1 MNDSASARKPSAE
14 KPPRSPVERVL
25 VWGVI
30 IVLLGLTAY
39 EARAKLGYDGSYNT
53 LKTRLDEV
61 ESSSDTKAIYLL
73 EDFKKEVSGGAH
85 FSEPENGRF
94 RGRSTVNVKWSSLF
108 KQYELILTLG
118 LENQIIGFESAGMA
132 PEPSL
137 EERSNVDP
145 NAPVTTPNTPSGM
158 PVPGA
163 PSTGEGQQGQGQ
175 GQGNRGRG
183 RGLIGLLGQE
193 DVQAELKLT
202 AEQIAELEP
211 LQESIQADSPNLTE
225 LREKLQEAS
234 EEEQAA
240 IREEMRSAQQL
251 IAEKTL
257 AGLSALLD
265 ETQLTRLKQI
275 DWQRQGPVALA
286 TADVTAAL
294 QLSDEQKTQL
304 QTISEARQAA
314 MRELGFQAPAEQRAE
329 LTATFNAQFLDV
341 LTDEQKQ
348 AWEALLGPAFEP
360 PTE

>member
-39 EARAKLGYDGSYNT
+39 EARAKLGYDGSYST
-53 LKTRLDEV
+53 LRTRLEEV

-73 EDFKKEVSGGAH
+73 EDFKKEVSGGAQ
-85 FSEPENGRF
+85 FAEPENGRF

-145 NAPVTTPNTPSGM
+145 NAPVTTPNTPTGM
-158 PVPGA
+158 GVPAA
-163 PSTGEGQQGQGQ
+163 PSTGEGQQGQ

-225 LREKLQEAS
+225 LREKLQDAS
-234 EEEQAA
+234 EDEQAT
-240 IREEMRSAQQL
+240 IREEMRAAQQL

-257 AGLSALLD
+257 AGLAALLD
-265 ETQLTRLKQI
+265 EGQLTRLKQI
-275 DWQRQGPVALA
+275 DWQRQGAAALA
-286 TADVTAAL
+286 SADVAAAL

-304 QTISEARQAA
+304 QTISEARQVA

-329 LTATFNAQFLDV
+329 LTATYNAQFLAV